1 MEIKKLYKIQ
11 KNNYQILKAEETN
24 DLINKLQC
32 EIKVTENKRKKLS
45 EETEFDGS
53 KIFKTK
59 RI

>member
-1 MEIKKLYKIQ
+1 MEIKKLNKIQ
-11 KNNYQILKAEETN
+11 NNNYQILKAEETH

-45 EETEFDGS
+45 AETEFDGS